1 MGSFIN
7 EAFLLVEQAY
17 QEQAVLRVKKF
28 CTIPSRKISQPSIGS
43 DIVSLDIVWVLFSKF

>member
-1 MGSFIN
+1 MDSFIN

-28 CTIPSRKISQPSIGS
+28 CTIPSGKISQPSIG
-43 DIVSLDIVWVLFSKF
+43 